1 MTGRWEGLLVGPAV
15 CELGR
20 GERPRGLRAE
30 FSGRVAGKRQGRTS
44 DVSKALLMIVSRVG
58 L

>member
-1 MTGRWEGLLVGPAV
+1 M

-30 FSGRVAGKRQGRTS
+30 FSGRVAGKRQGQTS
-44 DVSKALLMIVSRVG
+44 DVSKALLVIVSVWG
-58 L
+58 CNSPQFL